1 LKKRNPTLL
10 LILFLLIF
18 YNTSYYLDIRNSS
31 YLYFGPSY
39 DQVLEP
45 GRNSISIEHDGINR
59 TFWVET
65 PMSYSPNHKYPVLVY
80 YHYFGGS
87 GSGTSMKDMVNT
99 ENFIGVYP
107 NGIHNTWN
115 SGVISDDDDYIK
127 TDDYG
132 FTIKMIDWMRSNTRI
147 DENRIF
153 AFGQSA
159 GAMFL
164 YEQVVSREHDFAA
177 IGLVMGNY
185 YDCEKSS
192 VVIERCV
199 DGRPLNY
206 PDQPVSILH
215 LHGQM
220 DNLVP
225 FNGGPISQS
234 DDLYVNSVYDTATTI
249 SQNSMC
255 NSEPREDNFPNG
267 VTRYKYYDC
276 NDYREIIVYAVYSAG
291 HGNFE
296 EYLPPGVVSDGVIS
310 LMWDFF
316 ENNQKNKLID
326 LGL

>member
-1 LKKRNPTLL
+1 
-10 LILFLLIF
+10 
-18 YNTSYYLDIRNSS
+18 
-31 YLYFGPSY
+31 
-39 DQVLEP
+39 
-45 GRNSISIEHDGINR
+45 
-59 TFWVET
+59 
-65 PMSYSPNHKYPVLVY
+65 
-80 YHYFGGS
+80 
-87 GSGTSMKDMVNT
+87 
-99 ENFIGVYP
+99 
-107 NGIHNTWN
+107 
-115 SGVISDDDDYIK
+115 
-127 TDDYG
+127 
-132 FTIKMIDWMRSNTRI
+132 MIDWMRSNTRI

-164 YEQVVSREHDFAA
+164 YEQVISQQHDIAA

-199 DGRPLNY
+199 EGRPLNY

-225 FNGGPISQS
+225 FNGGPIAQS

-267 VTRYKYYDC
+267 VTRY
-276 NDYREIIVYAVYSAG
+276 
-291 HGNFE
+291 
-296 EYLPPGVVSDGVIS
+296 
-310 LMWDFF
+310 
-316 ENNQKNKLID
+316 
-326 LGL
+326 

>member
-1 LKKRNPTLL
+1 
-10 LILFLLIF
+10 
-18 YNTSYYLDIRNSS
+18 
-31 YLYFGPSY
+31 
-39 DQVLEP
+39 
-45 GRNSISIEHDGINR
+45 
-59 TFWVET
+59 
-65 PMSYSPNHKYPVLVY
+65 MSYSPNTKYPVVVY

-87 GSGTSMKDMVNT
+87 GTGTSMQAMVNE

-107 NGIHNTWN
+107 NGIHNSWN
-115 SGVISDDDDYIK
+115 SGVVSEDVDSSK
-127 TDDYG
+127 VDDYG
-132 FTIKMIDWMRSNTRI
+132 FTIKMIDWLRTNTRI

-164 YEQVVSREHDFAA
+164 YEQVVSRQHDFAA

-185 YDCEKSS
+185 YDCERSS
-192 VVIERCV
+192 IVIERCV
-199 DGRPLNY
+199 EKRPLNY
-206 PDQPVSILH
+206 PNQPVSILH

-225 FNGGPISQS
+225 FNGGPIAQS
-234 DDLYVNSVYDTATTI
+234 NDTYVNSVYDTITTI

-255 NSEPREDNFPNG
+255 NSEPREDIFPNG
-267 VTRYKYYDC
+267 VTRYKYSNC

-296 EYLPPGVVSDGVIS
+296 EYLPPGMTGDGIIT

>member
-1 LKKRNPTLL
+1 M
-10 LILFLLIF
+10 
-18 YNTSYYLDIRNSS
+18 
-31 YLYFGPSY
+31 
-39 DQVLEP
+39 EAM
-45 GRNSISIEHDGINR
+45 IN
-59 TFWVET
+59 E
-65 PMSYSPNHKYPVLVY
+65 
-80 YHYFGGS
+80 
-87 GSGTSMKDMVNT
+87 

-127 TDDYG
+127 PDDYG

-164 YEQVVSREHDFAA
+164 YEQVVSRQHDFAA
-177 IGLVMGNY
+177 IGLIMGNY

-192 VVIERCV
+192 VVIERCLEE
-199 DGRPLNY
+199 RPLNY
-206 PDQPVSILH
+206 PDQ
-215 LHGQM
+215 
-220 DNLVP
+220 
-225 FNGGPISQS
+225 
-234 DDLYVNSVYDTATTI
+234 
-249 SQNSMC
+249 
-255 NSEPREDNFPNG
+255 PREDNFPNG

-296 EYLPPGVVSDGVIS
+296 EYLPPGVVSDGVIT

-316 ENNQKNKLID
+316 TNNQKNKLFD